1 MTTRT
6 LLAGVLGAIAMFIW
20 TTLAHTVLPLGTIG
34 VREMR
39 NESPVI
45 DALRANVGRGEG
57 IYIFPGAGLG
67 DNPTREAKQQAMSR
81 MSEKLANSPSGF
93 LVYHPRRPF
102 NFAAAMGVEFLTELA
117 EALLAVFL
125 LSQTRLV
132 TFGTRVGFVTL
143 AGILAAIATNV
154 SYWNWYGFSKRYTA
168 AYMFT
173 EIIGFFLVGLVAAF
187 ILRTSELRRQ
197 SER

>member
-1 MTTRT
+1 
-6 LLAGVLGAIAMFIW
+6 MFIW
-20 TTLAHTVLPLGTIG
+20 TALAHVVLPLGTIG

-57 IYIFPGAGLG
+57 IYIFPGLGLG
-67 DNPTREAKQQAMSR
+67 DNPTREARQQAMSR
-81 MSEKLANSPSGF
+81 MSEKLASGPSGF

-102 NFAAAMGVEFLTELA
+102 NFGAAMGVEFLTELA

-132 TFGTRVGFVTL
+132 TFPARVGFITV
-143 AGILAAIATNV
+143 AGILAAIATNL

-173 EIIGFFLVGLVAAF
+173 QIIGFFLIGLVAAF
-187 ILRTSELRRQ
+187 ILRNKELRRQ
-197 SER
+197 TER